1 MKLRHKSSRGQDI
14 LKLITSRAL
23 DILYPRRCPVCGQIV
38 MPKGRLICPDCLKAL
53 APVRQPC
60 CKKCGK
66 EVTEDT
72 VEYCF
77 DCARHP
83 HSFEYGAA
91 LLNYNEAAGRSMA
104 RIKYNNRREYLDF
117 YAAATVG
124 RLGGAIRR
132 MDAQALVPVPVHP
145 ARLKTRGFNQAEEFA
160 RRISGPL
167 GIPVNAALLSRNKN
181 TAPQKDLNPSQRLKN
196 LEEAFVAQQPLPG
209 LHSVIL
215 VDDIYTTGSTIEACA
230 RALKR
235 AGISRVYY
243 ISICIG
249 GGR

>member
-1 MKLRHKSSRGQDI
+1 MNVKNIISRG
-14 LKLITSRAL
+14 L
-23 DILYPRRCPVCGQIV
+23 DILYPRRCPVCGRIV
-38 MPKGRLICPDCLKAL
+38 MPKGRLICPGCLKAL
-53 APVRQPC
+53 APVRQPRC
-60 CKKCGK
+60 MKCGK
-66 EVTEDT
+66 EVAEDT

-77 DCARHP
+77 DCTRHP
-83 HSFEYGAA
+83 RSFEYGAA

-104 RIKYNNRREYLDF
+104 RIKYSNRREYLDF
-117 YAAATVG
+117 YAAATLA
-124 RLGGAIRR
+124 RLGNTIRR

-145 ARLKTRGFNQAEEFA
+145 ARLKARGFNQAGEFA
-160 RRISGPL
+160 GRLSGPL
-167 GIPVNAALLSRNKN
+167 GIPVNATLLTRNKN
-181 TAPQKDLNPSQRLKN
+181 TLPQKELNPAERLKN
-196 LEEAFVAQQPLPG
+196 LEEAFQASQPPPG

-235 AGISRVYY
+235 VGISRVYY

>member
-1 MKLRHKSSRGQDI
+1 MNVKDIVSRG
-14 LKLITSRAL
+14 L

-77 DCARHP
+77 DCTRHDR
-83 HSFEYGAA
+83 SFEYGIA

-104 RIKYNNRREYLDF
+104 QIKYNNRREYLDF
-117 YAAATVG
+117 YAAAAVS
-124 RLGGAIRR
+124 RLGSAIRR
-132 MDAQALVPVPVHP
+132 MNAQALVPVPVHP
-145 ARLKTRGFNQAEEFA
+145 ARLKTRGFNQAEKFA

-167 GIPVNAALLSRNKN
+167 GIPVNTTLLARNKN
-181 TAPQKDLNPSQRLKN
+181 TMPQKDLNPSERLKN
-196 LEEAFVAQQPLPG
+196 LEEAFLALRPPTG
-209 LHSVIL
+209 LESVIL

-235 AGISRVYY
+235 AGISKVYF

-249 GGR
+249 GGN

>member
-1 MKLRHKSSRGQDI
+1 MNVKHIISRG
-14 LKLITSRAL
+14 L
-23 DILYPRRCPVCGQIV
+23 DILYPRRCPVCGRIV
-38 MPKGRLICPDCLKAL
+38 MPKGRLICPGCMKAL
-53 APVRQPC
+53 APVIQPC

-66 EVTEDT
+66 EVTADT
-72 VEYCF
+72 VEYCY
-77 DCARHP
+77 DCTRHP
-83 HSFEYGAA
+83 RSYEYGAA

-104 RIKYNNRREYLDF
+104 RIKYGNKREYLDF

-124 RLGGAIRR
+124 RLGNAIRR

-145 ARLKTRGFNQAEEFA
+145 ARLKTRGFNQAGEFA

-167 GIPVNAALLSRNKN
+167 GIPVNSALLARNKN
-181 TAPQKDLNPSQRLKN
+181 TAPQKDLNPSERLKN
-196 LEEAFVAQQPLPG
+196 LEEAFVALRPPSG

-230 RALKR
+230 RALKQ
-235 AGISRVYY
+235 AGISKVYY